1 MSPKSKKY
9 TLGENR
15 FLFVKKNGDDYCISI
30 TDTKTHKSAEF
41 SVARWAVF
49 TRCFETIDENVTG
62 IREKKNIAYFN
73 HIGGGWH
80 VSITSGIWCVD
91 LRKFYEDLG
100 SCQIKPSKTGIAL
113 RLHEWATLK
122 DAVANL
128 HTLFPDLASA
138 IPCYM
143 GLDHANLEAVIRCNE
158 CSPYLNIPSSLVA

>member
-41 SVARWAVF
+41 STASFVR
-49 TRCFETIDENVTG
+49 TIDTIDENVKG
-62 IREKKNIAYFN
+62 IRERKNIAYSN

-80 VSITSGIWCVD
+80 VSVSTGIWCVD
-91 LRKFYEDLG
+91 LRKFYEDLATG
-100 SCQIKPSKTGIAL
+100 QPKPSKTGIAL
-113 RLHEWATLK
+113 RLHEWGTLK
-122 DAVANL
+122 DAVTNL
-128 HTLFPDLASA
+128 HNLFPDLASA
-138 IPCYM
+138 IPCYLA
-143 GLDHANLEAVIRCNE
+143 LDHANLEAMLLCNE